1 MSRLHVSA
9 LLALGALLGCT
20 ERYSGGFETSD
31 LQATVVRPTGTP
43 VAAAR
48 VWLVKATNDS
58 MPAAALDSTLTD
70 STGTARFTVVRG
82 VDRTGLG
89 LDAQIGDSL
98 GISIR
103 SLERSDLATIQ
114 LVPAFRVQVGGDSA
128 TVDTFHTIGLHI
140 PGSHFAS
147 RSTGGTASLLVPQ
160 GTWDIAIRQG
170 SSIEF
175 KESLAITKD
184 SALPLV
190 APLDTTKPAD
200 TATRS
205 VDTLADGPDIALD
218 SFRIGGIVQYVD
230 TGFHSNGSWLE
241 SPNAYSRQIEND
253 SIGLR
258 LNSNWVDS
266 ASLQGS
272 SRLMSPLLR
281 DTGTLA
287 IQLAFSGGIDTSL
300 VCRMRL
306 FDSTT
311 GANIRVIVGS
321 DLDSI
326 GAYLNQYPRPP
337 SFVPVDASRFASDNT
352 WYFSWTRD
360 SVMVRSSNGLL
371 GRINIPNRFSGS
383 ARFTIE
389 AFAKRRPSTATMWI
403 RKTRLYKPR

>member
-82 VDRTGLG
+82 VDRKGLG

-114 LVPAFRVQVGGDSA
+114 LVPAFRLQVGGDSA

-147 RSTGGTASLLVPQ
+147 RSAGGTASLLVPQ
-160 GTWDIAIRQG
+160 GTWDIAIRRNSG
-170 SSIEF
+170 IEF
-175 KESLAITKD
+175 KDSLAITKD

-190 APLDTTKPAD
+190 APLDTTKPVD

-205 VDTLADGPDIALD
+205 VDTLADGPDISLD

-241 SPNAYSRQIEND
+241 SPYAYSSQIESD

-266 ASLQGS
+266 ASVQGS
-272 SRLMSPLLR
+272 SMLLSPLLR

-287 IQLAFSGGIDTSL
+287 IRLAFPGGIDSSL
-300 VCRMRL
+300 VCRMTL
-306 FDSTT
+306 HDSTT
-311 GANIRVIVGS
+311 TTSIRIIAGS
-321 DLDSI
+321 DPDSI
-326 GAYLNQYPRPP
+326 GAYPNHYPRPA
-337 SFVPVDASRFASDNT
+337 SFVPVDALRFASDNI

-360 SVMVRSSNGLL
+360 SLEIRTSNGLR
-371 GRINIPNRFSGS
+371 GQIGIPAWIAGS
-383 ARFTIE
+383 LRFTIE
-389 AFAKRRPSTATMWI
+389 TRARERPSFASMWI
-403 RKTRLYKPR
+403 RETRLYKPR